1 MRTALMILAVLVATL
16 TLPVVAGAVYQVI
29 ETEMGGL
36 HPKDEP
42 DTFYSRIE
50 GIGPFHCEAG
60 LTDLRGVRRCNAG
73 ELCPNVANDVEVAV
87 RAVVI
92 SQTQIGTDRLRV

>member
-42 DTFYSRIE
+42 DTF
-50 GIGPFHCEAG
+50 
-60 LTDLRGVRRCNAG
+60 
-73 ELCPNVANDVEVAV
+73 
-87 RAVVI
+87 
-92 SQTQIGTDRLRV
+92 